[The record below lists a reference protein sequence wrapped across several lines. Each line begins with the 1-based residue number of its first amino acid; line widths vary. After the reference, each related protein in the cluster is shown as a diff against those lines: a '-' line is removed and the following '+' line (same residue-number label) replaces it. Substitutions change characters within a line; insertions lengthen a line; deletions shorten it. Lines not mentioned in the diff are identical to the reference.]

1 MWRSLRIPAYRHR
14 WAERLGHYNASMQ
27 PARSCVVFH
36 AVSVG
41 EVHAAQPLIE
51 AFMQARPEISI
62 VLTTTTPTGSE
73 RVQALFG
80 DRVKHVYLPWDLPG
94 PVSRFLTFF
103 NPKMLVLMETELWPN
118 LLAGCIRHGC
128 PCFLINA
135 RLSEKSLRGY
145 LKIRTMAGSMLKAV
159 NAIAAQSQA
168 DAKRFVALGYPESA
182 VLVTGS
188 LKFDVRM
195 DQEKILHGKALKSA
209 IGSRPVWIAASTRE
223 GEDQKVL
230 QAHALARRQVP
241 DLLLVLVPRHPER
254 FTLAAQLSEEAG
266 FATQRYSQGRE
277 LAATTSVLVGDT
289 MGDLV
294 LYYALADIAFVGGSL
309 VNTGCQNVIEAA
321 AMGLPVL
328 AGPSR
333 FNFQAVSDEMLK
345 AGALVEVENEEAL
358 ARVVQHM
365 VTDESFRKAVGAA
378 ALAHAASNQG
388 ATLKVR
394 SLLLDK
400 IPTH

>member
-1 MWRSLRIPAYRHR
+1 MPAYRHR
-14 WAERLGHYNASMQ
+14 WAERLGHYNAAMQ

-51 AFMQARPEISI
+51 AFMQARPETSI
-62 VLTTTTPTGSE
+62 VLTTTTPTGSD

-103 NPKMLVLMETELWPN
+103 NPQMLVLMETELWPN

-182 VLVTGS
+182 VIVTGS

-195 DQEKILHGKALKSA
+195 DQEKILHGKAMKSA

-254 FTLAAQLSEEAG
+254 FALAAQLSEEAG
-266 FATQRYSQGRE
+266 FETQGYSQGRE

-289 MGDLV
+289 MGDLA

-328 AGPSR
+328 TGPSR

-358 ARVVQHM
+358 ASVVQQM
-365 VTDESFRKAVGAA
+365 VADESFRKAAATA

-388 ATLKVR
+388 ATQKVC

-400 IPTH
+400 LPTH